1 MLDQALV
8 LPENTFIP
16 LGPESLR
23 HFLAHEEVTVS
34 FKKKNGVTRLMR
46 ATTSHIAIPEASR
59 PKVPVPLQEG
69 SIETF
74 NPGPAKAAKDPL
86 LFNVWDLDLQAWRS
100 FQYAS
105 LLSVTLINQ
114 EVKNESNNPA

>member
-74 NPGPAKAAKDPL
+74 NPGPAKDPL